1 MESII
6 QHYILLAVEHGE
18 CTENG
23 DIENGNKLHMTI
35 MMLISQIQTKSKDI
49 QKLFFET
56 LEHESDAVKV
66 WTATA
71 LICTIESES
80 IRVLKHISKSN
91 KTVHGATAGSTIDCW
106 EKGLLKGIPDWNA

>member
-18 CTENG
+18 CTESG

-71 LICTIESES
+71 LISTIESES
-80 IRVLKHISKSN
+80 IRVLKHVAKSN
-91 KTVHGATAGSTIDCW
+91 KTAHGATARSTIDW
-106 EKGLLKGIPDWNA
+106 WKKGLLKDIPDWNA